1 MDVNNG
7 EDVRDGGGG
16 NDGSNGGVDGANSH
30 SRSCRGGNG
39 EAKKRHTGRWS
50 LGRMATI
57 PIPAVQLAHYNIR
70 PYASQPGSHK
80 SLVALTLGKSMKK
93 TTACGIDCSNRNDD
107 DDADVD
113 EADGSC
119 PGRCR
124 SASSNNNWLVK
135 FTKGTY

>member
-7 EDVRDGGGG
+7 VDGGDDGGDGGG

-39 EAKKRHTGRWS
+39 EAKRRTGRWS

-80 SLVALTLGKSMKK
+80 SLVALTLGKRMKK
-93 TTACGIDCSNRNDD
+93 TTADGIDCSSRNDD
-107 DDADVD
+107 DDVD
-113 EADGSC
+113 EADGSR

-135 FTKGTY
+135 FTKRTY